1 MASSDTA
8 MGRADT
14 NGARSARLTDT
25 NNEGDLPTTEEQK
38 VPNDKRLNLRQWI
51 VEKFSW
57 TWFTCSQSTGGISI
71 LLSESP
77 KQFHGLQA
85 IGTVVFIFNL
95 VLFSVFTALLVVLW
109 ASKPLAIRRGF
120 VQAPECFFFGSFWLT
135 IATIIISMDRFGA
148 PHAGPWL
155 TVAIRV
161 CYWIYAAVTLASA
174 TAHFVTVFEFTPVTA
189 VQMNPGSM
197 ILVYNTMLTG
207 TIASSIAKGQ
217 PLAQRLPII
226 VSGIAIQGFG
236 W

>member
-51 VEKFSW
+51 VEKFNW
-57 TWFTCSQSTGGISI
+57 TWFTCSQSTGGIGI

-85 IGTVVFIFNL
+85 IGT
-95 VLFSVFTALLVVLW
+95 SYYE
-109 ASKPLAIRRGF
+109 RRGF

-217 PLAQRLPII
+217 PLAQRLPIV
-226 VSGIAIQGFG
+226 VSGIAFREFG